1 MSSRKVWLLAL
12 AALCFSG
19 LLMYANLIISN
30 RGLLYNAATRTMSTG
45 WKISGGEKTLC
56 EAADFAKVGSLKNER
71 EVVLAKKLPATVDK
85 SICFVTIGYR
95 MEAFVDD
102 KGIYTF
108 GSSLDSK
115 EVWGVKTH
123 IFKIPDGT
131 DGRELRLVFATNQ
144 PGDIAV
150 SKYILLDDTT
160 AIIRALQKSDLM
172 KIAFALLYIS
182 IGIFILIFTLVSAFF
197 RRFDLSLLMLALI
210 ALLIGIG
217 ILLNLSTIAFYTGPE
232 AVYWIVNLINLAL
245 PVPTLLF
252 VAVDRGFEKSRPLP
266 AMAAVQSVFL
276 AVWLV
281 CNLLNIDIFLLYW
294 HLVLFVAISASL
306 ILTFVREFKSGSGRP
321 EIAVSV
327 IAILLTSVINAYSY
341 FTVGNHDTMDFSL
354 IITAFPVLVLMT
366 GKVVLS
372 SAQREYRIL
381 NENMTL
387 RLEGE
392 LLYKNY
398 NKTEKYIEET
408 KRIWHDIDRHFSLI
422 SSLAGNGEYEELK
435 RYLEHAGYDF
445 KKTKETY
452 LCENKLINAILT
464 EKISEA
470 KGMGINIK
478 FAGNL
483 PEKLN
488 IQGNDLC
495 SLLVNMLD
503 NAIEA
508 CGKIPEGNEKKID
521 ISIRMKNDF
530 IYFGVSNSSLVATAM
545 AGEEFVT
552 SKEDKAK
559 HGYGISIMRRI
570 ARKYNGAF
578 DVIISENSFFV
589 KAALKNAPSGNSSP
603 KDCTDDL

>member
-1 MSSRKVWLLAL
+1 MSSRKVWLLAF

-19 LLMYANLIISN
+19 LLMYADLIISS
-30 RGLLYNAATRTMSTG
+30 RGLLYNAVTRAVSTG
-45 WKISGGEKTLC
+45 WKISDGEKTLY
-56 EAADFAKVGSLKNER
+56 EAAAFEKVGSLKNER
-71 EVVLAKKLPATVDK
+71 KVVLAKKLPATLDK

-95 MEAFVDD
+95 VEAFVDG

-131 DGRELRLVFATNQ
+131 DGRDLRLVFATDQ

-150 SKYILLDDTT
+150 SKYIILDNATD
-160 AIIRALQKSDLM
+160 IIRVLQKADLV
-172 KIAFALLYIS
+172 KTAFALLYIS
-182 IGIFILIFTLVSAFF
+182 IGIFLLIFTLVSVFSGK
-197 RRFDLSLLMLALI
+197 FDFSLLMLSFI
-210 ALLIGIG
+210 ALLIGTG
-217 ILLNLSTIAFYTGPE
+217 ILLNLSIIAFYTGPE
-232 AVYWIVNLINLAL
+232 AIYWIVSIINLAL

-252 VAVDRGFEKSRPLP
+252 VAADRDFEKSRLLP
-266 AMAAVQSVFL
+266 AMASVQSVFL
-276 AVWLV
+276 AVWIA
-281 CNLLNIDIFLLYW
+281 CNLLNIHFFLLNW

-306 ILTFVREFKSGSGRP
+306 ILTFVREFRSGSGRP

-327 IAILLTSVINAYSY
+327 IVILLTSVLNAYSY
-341 FTVGNHDTMDFSL
+341 FTTGSHNAMDFSL

-372 SAQREYRIL
+372 SAQREYRII

-408 KRIWHDIDRHFSLI
+408 KRIWHDIDRHFSVI
-422 SSLAGNGEYEELK
+422 SSLAGNGEYVELK
-435 RYLEHAGYDF
+435 RYLEQAGYDF
-445 KKTKETY
+445 KKTKEAY

-470 KGMGINIK
+470 RGRGIEVK
-478 FAGNL
+478 FTGNL
-483 PEKLN
+483 PDKLN
-488 IQGNDLC
+488 IHGNDLC

-521 ISIRMKNDF
+521 ISVRMKNDF
-530 IYFGVSNSSLVATAM
+530 IYFGVSNSSLVAPDM

-552 SKEDKAK
+552 SKEDKTK

-570 ARKYNGAF
+570 ARKYDGAF
-578 DVIISENSFFV
+578 DVALSENSFSV
-589 KAALKNAPSGNSSP
+589 KAALKNAPAGDTSA